1 MTQGQPRVVVVQHTA
16 TSGPGRLP
24 GWFADDGIDAVVVDG
39 PNLRN
44 QMAGGNPLHGLVLL
58 GGGLMPDDDERYPF
72 LPWERGLV
80 GAALATGVPV
90 LGICLGGQLLAHV
103 AGGEVTAKSGETER
117 GSCRVDLL
125 AAANDDSLFAGLT
138 GYDGLRMIQN
148 HRDSIT
154 ALPPGAVHLATSEL
168 CRVQAFRVGAAAW
181 GVQFHPEVSASR
193 LAEWD
198 ESKLAAEGFDRAALL
213 AKATADA
220 PANTEQSRAL
230 IGAFAGAVREASR

>member
-1 MTQGQPRVVVVQHTA
+1 MTGQPRVVVVQHTA

-24 GWFADDGIDAVVVDG
+24 AWLAEDGIDAVVVDG
-39 PNLRN
+39 PILPDHLE
-44 QMAGGNPLHGLVLL
+44 GGDEAVNGLILL
-58 GGGLMPDDDERYPF
+58 GGGLMPDDDERFPF
-72 LPWERGLV
+72 LPRERGLV
-80 GAALATGVPV
+80 GEALAAGVPV
-90 LGICLGGQLLAHV
+90 LGVCLGAQLLAHV

-138 GYDGLRMIQN
+138 GYDGLLMIQN
-148 HRDSIT
+148 HYDSIT
-154 ALPPGAVHLATSEL
+154 ALPPGAVHLATSEV

-198 ESKLAAEGFDRAALL
+198 ESKLVAEGFDRTALL
-213 AKATADA
+213 AKAAADA
-220 PANTEQSRAL
+220 PVNAEQSRAL
-230 IGAFAGAVREASR
+230 IGAFAGVVREASS

>member
-1 MTQGQPRVVVVQHTA
+1 VNRHQPRVVVVQHTA

-24 GWFADDGIDAVVVDG
+24 AWLAEDGIDAAVVDAA
-39 PNLRN
+39 NLPEHL
-44 QMAGGNPLHGLVLL
+44 AGGETMCGLVLL
-58 GGGLMPDDDERYPF
+58 GGGLLPTDDERFPF
-72 LPWERGLV
+72 LPRERTVLGEAV
-80 GAALATGVPV
+80 AADVPV
-90 LGICLGGQLLAHV
+90 LGICLGAQMLALV

-125 AAANDDSLFAGLT
+125 GAASDDSLFAGLT

-148 HRDSIT
+148 HHDSIT
-154 ALPPGAVHLATSEL
+154 ALPPSAVHLATSEL

-181 GVQFHPEVSASR
+181 GVQFHPEVSAAR

-198 ESKLAAEGFDRAALL
+198 ESKLAAEGFDRQTLL
-213 AKATADA
+213 AEATADA

-230 IGAFAGAVREASR
+230 IGAFAGVVREASR